1 MQSTFDERN
10 WLAWLVKVRILILT
24 FLLAIQ
30 LTVAHL
36 TPAPF
41 PVRLFVSTILLWF
54 VLAIFYALLLA
65 FWQEHRLQASL
76 QVLTDLVLVSLVVH
90 ETGGWDSSL
99 NFLYPLVIIV
109 AGILLPRV
117 WAHLVAALAFI
128 LYGTVLEL
136 NYYGVVKS
144 YCTTHPELKTLQAI
158 IFVNLFAY
166 IAIAYLAGLLST
178 KLRQARVQL
187 RNASGALENLQILHE
202 NIIQS
207 ISSGLITTGLD
218 GHITLVNSAAQK
230 LLERTSAQLVGKPVN
245 TVFLDPLPNAESQQA
260 HAEVRFD
267 TTSAFRKT
275 VRIRVAT
282 LNVPDRGTLGFVYAM
297 DDLTEIR
304 RLEREVRMQDRLAA
318 VGRLAAAIAHEIRNP
333 LTSIAGSV
341 SMLSG
346 IPEMNQEHR
355 QLLDIVT
362 RESQRLNSIITD
374 FLAYSRGKQY
384 HFEKADLVPLLEDT
398 LTLMRH
404 RMTAENTG
412 ILIESQLDAREA
424 WTLADGDRI
433 KQVFWNFGENAVRA
447 MQQGGTLKVTLER
460 LKEDWQISFADTGTG
475 MTPQQTGK
483 ESSNPSNQTSR
494 VAPAWV
500 WPSSTRSCRPTKAK
514 SGRGPNP
521 DRELLLFCGSADLTR
536 NGKPRVFHRPESL
549 RQTRRPHNSPPQV
562 QGGLV
567 ANILVCDDERS
578 ICEMLDIALRRD
590 GHRVETVQ
598 SGQAAKNKID
608 GALYDLIITDIKMPN
623 IDGIEVLR
631 HAHRVSPDTSVIL
644 ITAVDDYEAAVEAV
658 KAGGASDYIR
668 KSPGLVDEIKLAI
681 NRVLEKLVLSKQNFA
696 LRRDAASHNSLDN
709 IIGSSRA
716 MEKLKQTVRTVAST
730 ASTVLIPRRKRYW

>member
-1 MQSTFDERN
+1 MQSTFDERI
-10 WLAWLVKVRILILT
+10 WLAWLVKVRILILI

-30 LTVAHL
+30 LAVAHL
-36 TPAPF
+36 TPAPL
-41 PVRLFVSTILLWF
+41 PIRLFVSTILLWF
-54 VLAIFYALLLA
+54 ALSIFYTVLLG

-76 QVLTDLVLVSLVVH
+76 QVLTDLALVSLVVH

-136 NYYGVVKS
+136 NYYGLVKS

-166 IAIAYLAGLLST
+166 VAIAYLAGVLTT

-218 GHITLVNSAAQK
+218 GRITLVNSAAQK
-230 LLERTSAQLVGKPVN
+230 LLECTPDQLLGKPVN
-245 TVFLDPLPNAESQQA
+245 NFFLDSLPDAESPQT

-267 TTSAFRKT
+267 SATAFRKT
-275 VRIRVAT
+275 VRVRVAT
-282 LNVPDRGTLGFVYAM
+282 LNVPDRGPLGYVYAL

-304 RLEREVRMQDRLAA
+304 RLEREVRLQDRLAA

-346 IPEMNQEHR
+346 IPEMNAEHR

-362 RESQRLNSIITD
+362 RESQRLNGIITD

-384 HFEKADLVPLLEDT
+384 RFERTDLVPLLEDT

-412 ILIESQLDAREA
+412 ILIESRFDLREA
-424 WTLADGDRI
+424 WTLADGDKI

-447 MQQGGTLKVTLER
+447 MRNGGTLKVAIER
-460 LKEDWQISFADTGTG
+460 LKDDWQVSFADTGTG
-475 MTPQQTGK
+475 MTPQQTEKIFEPFQSNFEGGTGLGLAVVYQIVQAHEGK
-483 ESSNPSNQTSR
+483 VWARSKPEQGTTFILRLRRCDSERHTNSSPSISNFA
-494 VAPAWV
+494 APAA
-500 WPSSTRSCRPTKAK
+500 PAQLATAAAEGRP
-514 SGRGPNP
+514 RG
-521 DRELLLFCGSADLTR
+521 
-536 NGKPRVFHRPESL
+536 
-549 RQTRRPHNSPPQV
+549 
-562 QGGLV
+562 
-567 ANILVCDDERS
+567 
-578 ICEMLDIALRRD
+578 
-590 GHRVETVQ
+590 
-598 SGQAAKNKID
+598 
-608 GALYDLIITDIKMPN
+608 
-623 IDGIEVLR
+623 
-631 HAHRVSPDTSVIL
+631 
-644 ITAVDDYEAAVEAV
+644 
-658 KAGGASDYIR
+658 
-668 KSPGLVDEIKLAI
+668 
-681 NRVLEKLVLSKQNFA
+681 
-696 LRRDAASHNSLDN
+696 
-709 IIGSSRA
+709 
-716 MEKLKQTVRTVAST
+716 
-730 ASTVLIPRRKRYW
+730 